1 MQNVGNVM
9 QLYSYDVE
17 NEKFLRSMERSEK
30 GWPRWLVASLL
41 FCASL
46 MWIYLPSA
54 HASGRKKGPS
64 ESQRAELLQ
73 ELTVQIEEAIPYQ
86 GARHEPIDALT
97 FRGKMPQMWRVELIA
112 PTSWRTTRLQAKVY
126 DVEHPERP
134 AAFLQVPIKIEVP
147 VYKVQ
152 STLKPGEKLD
162 EHAFELSYTSIYD
175 VPHDAVTSPEQM
187 ASKVVKRQIN
197 QGKVLCQSM
206 LDDPTIF
213 ERGDVVKI
221 RIRRGNVEL
230 VDTGMALETGKLN
243 QSARVQ
249 SSSTEA
255 VLKGLVSEDGI
266 VY

>member
-9 QLYSYDVE
+9 QLYNYDVE
-17 NEKFLRSMERSEK
+17 NEKFLKSMERSK
-30 GWPRWLVASLL
+30 SWPRWLAASIL

-46 MWIYLPSA
+46 MWVCLPNA
-54 HASGRKKGPS
+54 HAKGKGGPS

-73 ELTVQIEEAIPYQ
+73 ELTMQIEEAIPYQ
-86 GARHEPIDALT
+86 GARHEPLDSLT

-112 PTSWRTTRLQAKVY
+112 PSSWRTTRLQAKVY

-134 AAFLQVPIKIEVP
+134 AAFLQVPIQIEVP
-147 VYKVQ
+147 VYKVNQ
-152 STLKPGEKLD
+152 TLTASMKLEEGSVD
-162 EHAFELSYTSIYD
+162 VSYASIYE
-175 VPHDAVTSPEQM
+175 VPHDAVTSPDQM
-187 ASKVVKRQIN
+187 ASKVVKRQVN
-197 QGKVLCQSM
+197 QGTILRQSM

-249 SSSTEA
+249 STSTEA

>member
-1 MQNVGNVM
+1 
-9 QLYSYDVE
+9 
-17 NEKFLRSMERSEK
+17 
-30 GWPRWLVASLL
+30 
-41 FCASL
+41 
-46 MWIYLPSA
+46 
-54 HASGRKKGPS
+54 
-64 ESQRAELLQ
+64 
-73 ELTVQIEEAIPYQ
+73 
-86 GARHEPIDALT
+86 
-97 FRGKMPQMWRVELIA
+97 
-112 PTSWRTTRLQAKVY
+112 
-126 DVEHPERP
+126 
-134 AAFLQVPIKIEVP
+134 
-147 VYKVQ
+147 
-152 STLKPGEKLD
+152 
-162 EHAFELSYTSIYD
+162 
-175 VPHDAVTSPEQM
+175 
-187 ASKVVKRQIN
+187 SKVVKRQIN